1 MAECSC
7 LGIQYAKKKACFIIG
22 FFYFILFAGYSQNQA
37 VADSLEAIY
46 LGGNYSEN
54 DKLEIINGIAIN
66 QADADKKLIY
76 SLELIEAARALDSVN
91 YIITGFL
98 EKGTALRLKGD
109 LSKALKS
116 YFETANIAA
125 REESK
130 SSLGLAKLAIAD
142 VYSIMGNHDNAV
154 KYYQSAIKIFR
165 EVKDSVNVATA
176 LTNAGDDYFTNGKLD
191 SALIYFEDSDKI
203 FRKINYPI
211 GMAYNKGNI
220 GMVYAEQG
228 EDDRA
233 EVNINEAITILE
245 ELQDYYPIS
254 VYLTYMS
261 DIYLRKDDW
270 SRAISYAQR
279 SLDLAQRYGLKEQIS
294 ESNLKLSELYD
305 YVGNYKKSNSYYKN
319 HIAYRDSVTNLKEME
334 QMADERTNFEVAQ
347 KQSEVDLLEKESEIQ
362 QLKDKRQKTI
372 IYVSIIVLILVF
384 FLAMGL
390 YRRNIFIKKTK
401 NIIEEEKN
409 RSDKLLLNILPEET
423 AIELKQRGKVQAKKF
438 ESVSIMFTD
447 FKGFTHYADN
457 LAPEKLVEA
466 VDYYFSKFDEII
478 EKYGLE
484 KIKTIGDAYMCAGG
498 LPFPSE
504 DHATKT
510 VLAALEMIE
519 FVNRAKTLNPEKQT
533 RFDIRIG
540 INTGPVVAGV
550 VGTKKF
556 AYDIWGD
563 AVNMASRMESYS
575 QSGKINVTEKTFAL
589 IKDSFDCESRGEI
602 EVKNKGMMKMYFVS
616 NIAD

>member
-7 LGIQYAKKKACFIIG
+7 IGIKYATKKACFIIG
-22 FFYFILFAGYSQNQA
+22 FFYFILFTGFGQNQG

-54 DKLEIINGIAIN
+54 DKLEIIHGITIN

-76 SLELIEAARALDSVN
+76 SLKLIEAARALDSVN

-116 YFETANIAA
+116 YFETANIAS
-125 REESK
+125 REEAK

-191 SALIYFEDSDKI
+191 SALVYFEESDKI
-203 FRKINYPI
+203 FRNTNYPI
-211 GMAYNKGNI
+211 GTAYNKGNI

-228 EDDRA
+228 EDVRA

-261 DIYLRKDDW
+261 DIYLRKNDW

-305 YVGNYKKSNSYYKN
+305 YVGNYKKSNTYYKN
-319 HIAYRDSVTNLKEME
+319 HIAYRDSVTNLREME
-334 QMADERTNFEVAQ
+334 QMADLRTNFEVAQ

-362 QLKDKRQKTI
+362 LLKDKRQKTI
-372 IYVSIIVLILVF
+372 IYISIIVLVLVF

-401 NIIEEEKN
+401 NLIEEEKN

-423 AIELKQRGKVQAKKF
+423 AIELKKRGKVQAKKF

-484 KIKTIGDAYMCAGG
+484 KIKTIGDSYMCAGG
-498 LPFPSE
+498 LPYPSK

-519 FVNRAKTLNPEKQT
+519 FVNRAKTLNPENRT

-563 AVNMASRMESYS
+563 AVNMASRMESNS
-575 QSGKINVTEKTFAL
+575 QLGKINVTENTFAL

-602 EVKNKGMMKMYFVS
+602 AVKNKGMMKMYFVS
-616 NIAD
+616 KIED

>member
-1 MAECSC
+1 MARNIPFTE
-7 LGIQYAKKKACFIIG
+7 AFFKKTCFLIG
-22 FFYFILFAGYSQNQA
+22 FFYFILFAGYGQNQA
-37 VADSLEAIY
+37 LADSLEAIY
-46 LGGNYSEN
+46 LSGNYNIS
-54 DKLEIINGIAIN
+54 DKLKLLYEIEGN
-66 QADADKKLIY
+66 QANTEKSLAY
-76 SLELIEAARALDSVN
+76 SLELIEAAQALDSVK
-91 YIITGFL
+91 YIINGYL
-98 EKGTALRLKGD
+98 GKGTALRLKGD
-109 LSKALKS
+109 LSKALES
-116 YFETANIAA
+116 YFEAA
-125 REESK
+125 RIASEEK
-130 SSLGLAKLAIAD
+130 EEGSSLGQANFAIAD
-142 VYSIMGNHDNAV
+142 VYSIMGNHDNAI
-154 KYYQSAIKIFR
+154 KYYQNAIKILQK
-165 EVKDSVNVATA
+165 VKDSINLATA
-176 LTNAGDDYFTNGKLD
+176 LTNAGDDYFNNGKLD

-211 GMAYNKGNI
+211 GTAYNKGNI

-254 VYLTYMS
+254 VFLTYMS
-261 DIYLRKDDW
+261 DIYLRKNDW

-334 QMADERTNFEVAQ
+334 QMADIRTNFEVAQ

-362 QLKDKRQKTI
+362 QLKDRRQKTI

-478 EKYGLE
+478 DKYGLE

-498 LPFPSE
+498 LPFPSQ

-519 FVNRAKTLNPEKQT
+519 FVKRAKTLNPEKQT

-563 AVNMASRMESYS
+563 AVNMASRMESNS
-575 QSGKINVTEKTFAL
+575 QSGKVNVTENTFAL

>member
-7 LGIQYAKKKACFIIG
+7 LGIKYATKKVCFLIG

-37 VADSLEAIY
+37 IADSLEAIY
-46 LGGNYSEN
+46 LSGNYRDS
-54 DKLEIINGIAIN
+54 DKLEILNEIAVN
-66 QADADKKLIY
+66 QADAEKKLTY

-91 YIITGFL
+91 YVITGFL

-109 LSKALKS
+109 LSEALKS
-116 YFETANIAA
+116 YFEATNIAT
-125 REESK
+125 REEAK
-130 SSLGLAKLAIAD
+130 SNLGVAKLAIAD

-154 KYYQSAIKIFR
+154 KYYRNAIKIYR
-165 EVKDSVNVATA
+165 EQKDSIGIATA
-176 LTNAGDDYFTNGKLD
+176 LTNAGDDYFNNGKLD
-191 SALIYFEDSDKI
+191 SALIYFEESDRI
-203 FRKINYPI
+203 FRNTNYPI
-211 GMAYNKGNI
+211 GTAYNKGNI

-233 EVNINEAITILE
+233 EVNMNEAITILE

-261 DIYLRKDDW
+261 DIYLRKNNW
-270 SRAISYAQR
+270 SMAINYAQR
-279 SLDLAQRYGLKEQIS
+279 SLELAQRYGFKEQIS

-319 HIAYRDSVTNLKEME
+319 HIAYRDSVTNLRGME
-334 QMADERTNFEVAQ
+334 QMADIRTNFEVAQ

-362 QLKDKRQKTI
+362 QLKDRRQKTI

-401 NIIEEEKN
+401 NLIEEEKN

-438 ESVSIMFTD
+438 ESVSVMFTD

-457 LAPEKLVEA
+457 LAPEKLVET

-484 KIKTIGDAYMCAGG
+484 KIKTIGDSYMCAGG
-498 LPFPSE
+498 LPYPSQ

-519 FVNRAKTLNPEKQT
+519 FVNRAKTLNPENRT
-533 RFDIRIG
+533 RFDVRIG

-563 AVNMASRMESYS
+563 AVNIASRMESNS
-575 QSGKINVTEKTFAL
+575 QPGKINVTENTFTL
-589 IKDSFDCESRGEI
+589 IKDSFDCEMRGEI

-616 NIAD
+616 KIED

>member
-7 LGIQYAKKKACFIIG
+7 LGIKYATKKVCFLIG
-22 FFYFILFAGYSQNQA
+22 FFYFILFAGYSQNQG

-46 LGGNYSEN
+46 LSGNYRDS
-54 DKLEIINGIAIN
+54 DKLEILNEIAVS
-66 QADADKKLIY
+66 QADAEKKLTY

-91 YIITGFL
+91 YVITGFL

-109 LSKALKS
+109 LSEALKS
-116 YFETANIAA
+116 YFEATNIAT
-125 REESK
+125 REEAK
-130 SSLGLAKLAIAD
+130 SNLGVAKLAIAD

-154 KYYQSAIKIFR
+154 KYYRNAIKIYR
-165 EVKDSVNVATA
+165 EQKDSIGIATA
-176 LTNAGDDYFTNGKLD
+176 LTNAGDDYFNNGKLD
-191 SALIYFEDSDKI
+191 SALIYFEESDRI
-203 FRKINYPI
+203 FRNTNYPI
-211 GMAYNKGNI
+211 GTAYNKGNI

-233 EVNINEAITILE
+233 EVNMNEAITILE

-261 DIYLRKDDW
+261 DIYLRKNNW
-270 SRAISYAQR
+270 SMAINYAQR
-279 SLDLAQRYGLKEQIS
+279 SLELAQRYGFKEQIS

-319 HIAYRDSVTNLKEME
+319 HIAYRDSVTNLRGME
-334 QMADERTNFEVAQ
+334 QMADIRTNFEVAQ

-362 QLKDKRQKTI
+362 QLKDRRQKTI

-401 NIIEEEKN
+401 NLIEEEKN

-438 ESVSIMFTD
+438 ESVSVMFTD

-457 LAPEKLVEA
+457 LAPEKLVET

-484 KIKTIGDAYMCAGG
+484 KIKTIGDSYMCAGG
-498 LPFPSE
+498 LPYPSQ

-519 FVNRAKTLNPEKQT
+519 FVNHAKTLNPENRT
-533 RFDIRIG
+533 RFDVRIG

-563 AVNMASRMESYS
+563 AVNIASRMESNS
-575 QSGKINVTEKTFAL
+575 QPGKINVTENTFTL
-589 IKDSFDCESRGEI
+589 IKDSFDCEMRGEI

-616 NIAD
+616 KIED

>member
-7 LGIQYAKKKACFIIG
+7 LGIKYPIKKVCFLIG
-22 FFYFILFAGYSQNQA
+22 FFYFIFFTGFGQDQA

-46 LGGNYSEN
+46 LSGKYGYS
-54 DKLEIINGIAIN
+54 DKLELLQEIAVN
-66 QADADKKLIY
+66 QGDADKKLIY
-76 SLELIEAARALDSVN
+76 SLQLIEAARALDSAN

-98 EKGTALRLKGD
+98 EKGTAFRLKGD
-109 LSKALKS
+109 LSKALKA
-116 YFETANIAA
+116 YFESANIATG
-125 REESK
+125 EEAK
-130 SSLGLAKLAIAD
+130 SDLGLAKLAIAD

-154 KYYQSAIKIFR
+154 KYYQNAIKIFR
-165 EVKDSVNVATA
+165 EVKDSIKVATA
-176 LTNAGDDYFTNGKLD
+176 LTNAGDDYFNNGKLD
-191 SALIYFEDSDKI
+191 SALIYFGESDKI
-203 FRKINYPI
+203 FRKANYPI
-211 GMAYNKGNI
+211 GTAYNNGNI

-228 EDDRA
+228 KDDQA

-261 DIYLRKDDW
+261 DIYLRKNDW

-334 QMADERTNFEVAQ
+334 QMADIRTNFEVAQ

-362 QLKDKRQKTI
+362 QLKDRRQKTI

-423 AIELKQRGKVQAKKF
+423 ALELKQRGKVQAKKF

-457 LAPEKLVEA
+457 LAPEKLVET

-498 LPFPSE
+498 LPFPSQ
-504 DHATKT
+504 DHAIKT
-510 VLAALEMIE
+510 VSAALEMIE
-519 FVNRAKTLNPEKQT
+519 FVNRAKTLNPENRP

-563 AVNMASRMESYS
+563 AVNMASRMESNS
-575 QSGKINVTEKTFAL
+575 QSGKINVTENTFAL

-602 EVKNKGMMKMYFVS
+602 AVKNKGMTKMYFVS
-616 NIAD
+616 KIED

>member
-1 MAECSC
+1 MPECSC
-7 LGIQYAKKKACFIIG
+7 LGIKYATKKVCFLIG
-22 FFYFILFAGYSQNQA
+22 FFYFIFFAGYSQNQA

-46 LGGNYSEN
+46 LSGNYNDN
-54 DKLEIINGIAIN
+54 DKLKMLFEIESN
-66 QADADKKLIY
+66 QADTEKSLAY
-76 SLELIEAARALDSVN
+76 SLKLIEAAKVLDSVK
-91 YIITGFL
+91 YIIIGYL
-98 EKGTALRLKGD
+98 GKGTALRLKGD
-109 LSKALKS
+109 LSKALES
-116 YFETANIAA
+116 YFEAA
-125 REESK
+125 RIASEEEEG
-130 SSLGLAKLAIAD
+130 SSLGQANFAIAD
-142 VYSIMGNHDNAV
+142 VYSIMGNHDNAI
-154 KYYQSAIKIFR
+154 KYYQNAIKILQK
-165 EVKDSVNVATA
+165 EKDSINLATA
-176 LTNAGDDYFTNGKLD
+176 LTNAGDDYFNNGKLD

-211 GMAYNKGNI
+211 GTAYNKGNI

-254 VYLTYMS
+254 VFLTYMS
-261 DIYLRKDDW
+261 DIYLRKNNW

-305 YVGNYKKSNSYYKN
+305 HVGNYKKSNSYYKN
-319 HIAYRDSVTNLKEME
+319 HIAYRDSVTNLREME
-334 QMADERTNFEVAQ
+334 QMADVRTNFEVAQ

-362 QLKDKRQKTI
+362 LLKDKRQKTV

-457 LAPEKLVEA
+457 LAPEKLVET

-484 KIKTIGDAYMCAGG
+484 KIKTIGDSYMCAGG
-498 LPFPSE
+498 LPYPSQ

-519 FVNRAKTLNPEKQT
+519 FVNLAKTLNPENRI
-533 RFDIRIG
+533 RFDVRIG

-563 AVNMASRMESYS
+563 AVNIASRMESNS
-575 QSGKINVTEKTFAL
+575 QPGKINVTENTFTL
-589 IKDSFDCESRGEI
+589 IKDSFDCEMRGEI
-602 EVKNKGMMKMYFVS
+602 EVKNKGMMNMYFVS
-616 NIAD
+616 KIED

>member
-1 MAECSC
+1 MAGCSC
-7 LGIQYAKKKACFIIG
+7 LGIKYATKKVCFLIG
-22 FFYFILFAGYSQNQA
+22 FFYFTLFAGFSQNQA

-46 LGGNYSEN
+46 LSGNYNDS
-54 DKLEIINGIAIN
+54 DKLEILNEIAVS
-66 QADADKKLIY
+66 QADAEKKLTY

-91 YIITGFL
+91 YVITGFL

-109 LSKALKS
+109 LSEALKS
-116 YFETANIAA
+116 YFEAADIAT
-125 REESK
+125 REEAK
-130 SSLGLAKLAIAD
+130 RNLGIANFAIAD
-142 VYSIMGNHDNAV
+142 VYSIMGNHDNAI
-154 KYYQSAIKIFR
+154 KYYQNAIKILQK
-165 EVKDSVNVATA
+165 EKDSINLATA
-176 LTNAGDDYFTNGKLD
+176 LTNAGDDYFNNGKLD

-211 GMAYNKGNI
+211 GTAYNKGNI

-254 VYLTYMS
+254 VFLTYMS
-261 DIYLRKDDW
+261 DIYLRKNNW

-334 QMADERTNFEVAQ
+334 QMADVRTNFEVAQ

-362 QLKDKRQKTI
+362 QLKDRRQKTI
-372 IYVSIIVLILVF
+372 IYVSIIVLILIF

-401 NIIEEEKN
+401 NLIEEEKN

-438 ESVSIMFTD
+438 ESVSVMFTD

-457 LAPEKLVEA
+457 LAPEKLVET

-478 EKYGLE
+478 DKYGLE
-484 KIKTIGDAYMCAGG
+484 KIKTIGDSYMCAGG
-498 LPFPSE
+498 LPYPSQ

-519 FVNRAKTLNPEKQT
+519 FVNRAKTLNPENRT
-533 RFDIRIG
+533 RFDVRIG

-563 AVNMASRMESYS
+563 AVNIASRMESNS
-575 QSGKINVTEKTFAL
+575 QPGKINVTENTFTL
-589 IKDSFDCESRGEI
+589 IKDSFDCEMRGEI

-616 NIAD
+616 KIED

>member
-7 LGIQYAKKKACFIIG
+7 LGIKYATKKVCFLIG

-37 VADSLEAIY
+37 IADSLEAIY
-46 LGGNYSEN
+46 LSGNYRDS
-54 DKLEIINGIAIN
+54 DKLEILNEIAVS
-66 QADADKKLIY
+66 QADAEKKLTY

-91 YIITGFL
+91 YVITGFL

-109 LSKALKS
+109 LSEALKS
-116 YFETANIAA
+116 YFEATNIATRKEA
-125 REESK
+125 K
-130 SSLGLAKLAIAD
+130 SNLGVAKLAIAD

-154 KYYQSAIKIFR
+154 KYYRNAIKIYR
-165 EVKDSVNVATA
+165 EQKDSIGIATA
-176 LTNAGDDYFTNGKLD
+176 LTNAGDDYFNNGKLD
-191 SALIYFEDSDKI
+191 SALIYFEESDRI
-203 FRKINYPI
+203 FRNTNYPI
-211 GMAYNKGNI
+211 GTAYNKGNI

-233 EVNINEAITILE
+233 EVNMNEAITILE

-261 DIYLRKDDW
+261 DIYLRKNNW
-270 SRAISYAQR
+270 SRAINYAQR
-279 SLDLAQRYGLKEQIS
+279 SLELAQRYGFKEQIS

-319 HIAYRDSVTNLKEME
+319 HIAYRDSVTNLRGME
-334 QMADERTNFEVAQ
+334 QMADIRTNFEVAQ

-362 QLKDKRQKTI
+362 QLKDRRQKTI

-401 NIIEEEKN
+401 NLIEEEKN

-438 ESVSIMFTD
+438 ESVSVMFTD

-484 KIKTIGDAYMCAGG
+484 KIKTIGDSYMCAGG
-498 LPFPSE
+498 LPYPSQ

-519 FVNRAKTLNPEKQT
+519 FVNRAKTLNPENRT
-533 RFDIRIG
+533 RFDVRIG

-563 AVNMASRMESYS
+563 AVNIASRMESNS
-575 QSGKINVTEKTFAL
+575 QPGKINVTENTFTL
-589 IKDSFDCESRGEI
+589 IKDSFDCEMRGEI

-616 NIAD
+616 KIED